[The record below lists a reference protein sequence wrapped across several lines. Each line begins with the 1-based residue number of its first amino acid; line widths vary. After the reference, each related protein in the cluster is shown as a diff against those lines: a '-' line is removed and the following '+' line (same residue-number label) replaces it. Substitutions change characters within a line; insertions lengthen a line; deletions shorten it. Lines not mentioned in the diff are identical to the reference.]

1 MMEAGSYDS
10 LASVRA
16 MADELTETVGMARV
30 LASSGRVVDLTGL
43 DQDVGLLC
51 AKSLDLSPD
60 EGCSLRPNLIVLSV
74 AMDTLSRVLA
84 AQAEP
89 SG

>member
-60 EGCSLRPNLIVLSV
+60 EGRSLRPNLIVLSV

>member
-1 MMEAGSYDS
+1 MDACSYDA
-10 LASVRA
+10 LAAVRA
-16 MADELTETVGMARV
+16 MADELTETVGLARA
-30 LASSGRVVDLTGL
+30 LASCGRVVDLAGL
-43 DQDVGLLC
+43 DQQIGLLC

-60 EGCSLRPNLIVLSV
+60 EGRGLRPNLIVLSV

-84 AQAEP
+84 DQAAP

>member
-1 MMEAGSYDS
+1 MMEARSYDL

-60 EGCSLRPNLIVLSV
+60 QGRSLRPSLIVLSV